1 MDFLLLLPRRARVV
15 LEIDGIQHYADDG
28 APSPRRYAEM
38 VSEDRALRLARYEV
52 YRFGQELVGG
62 RAAAAGMLNSFFD
75 RLLAL
80 HPAI

>member
-1 MDFLLLLPRRARVV
+1 
-15 LEIDGIQHYADDG
+15 
-28 APSPRRYAEM
+28 M

-52 YRFGQELVGG
+52 YRFGGQELVGG